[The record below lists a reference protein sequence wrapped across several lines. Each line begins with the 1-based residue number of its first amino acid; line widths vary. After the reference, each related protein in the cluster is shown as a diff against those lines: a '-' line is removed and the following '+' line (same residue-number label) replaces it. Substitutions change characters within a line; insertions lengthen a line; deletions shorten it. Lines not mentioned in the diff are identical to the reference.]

1 MDFVPELVDGAV
13 VLNAVDVCSIGNDCR
28 QCTEL
33 SVGIHNWLVAHQL
46 PYLILDFQDEKE
58 VCVTILT
65 ELLQLKKRLRFPFL
79 FCGMMEAP
87 RKFLSSYAYNDYP
100 FFTVPEDAVAYLK
113 AKESQVFKMPLSSTI
128 KMGDPIPCT
137 RSRNYRTEEVEDV
150 EADEPDAEA

>member
-46 PYLILDFQDEKE
+46 RYLILDFQDEKE

-65 ELLQLKKRLRFPFL
+65 ELLQLRKRMRFPFL
-79 FCGMMEAP
+79 FCGVMESP
-87 RKFLSSYAYNDYP
+87 RKFLLSYAYNDHP
-100 FFTVPEDAVAYLK
+100 FFTVPEDAVAFLK
-113 AKESQVFKMPLSSTI
+113 SKEAGALSSDFGNI
-128 KMGDPIPCT
+128 KFGEPIPCT
-137 RSRNYRTEEVEDV
+137 RSRNYRTEEVDV
-150 EADEPDAEA
+150 EAEADEPDAES